1 MKLVKCHIENFGV
14 ISNED
19 FDFADGINTFIQDNG
34 WGKSTL
40 TEFIRC
46 MFFGLEGTTKRTDY
60 LNNDRVRFA
69 PWNGNF
75 FGGSLTFEKDGK
87 TYRIERKFGNKDKEM
102 SFKLYDDVTN
112 IESSDFSDRIGEEL
126 FGVDS
131 ESFRQTCFI
140 GTDAVKY
147 VGVNSTVSAKVISLD
162 QTGDLENYDEA
173 DKKLEKFLNINS
185 SKRKTGK
192 LSGLNKRISEINQ
205 DLKKLDAT
213 NEHIEAIKKNRDDVI
228 GKLGAA
234 KHLQKEYLDAQGR
247 IIEQKEREININKE
261 EIRKNQEELKKKQD
275 ELIKQQEELKSSRV
289 EIERKEIE
297 IVRKQIEV
305 YKSNLEN
312 KRKNVEIEKNK
323 IDAEIQEKAY
333 QYEKNIG
340 EFKQRGVELETEIEN
355 EKLAIKKVEHEEK
368 NKKNAY
374 KRNVA
379 IGAVLGVVGLA
390 LLVCFFVTKTFV
402 LLFGGIGFL
411 VAFAII
417 ALINVQNNP
426 NKKGKINYYSRY
438 EILMGDVKDNNK
450 KIFEAEKEKNEFLA
464 LISKEF
470 SDENAKY
477 KLNQFGIRFDDYEI
491 ALDELNEMETE
502 FEGYVKAHPEVDLY
516 EESRAEGEFSSGEG
530 EFERVGDSV
539 ETGAEDEFAR
549 AGENREAS
557 GEGKF
562 AKAGDSVETSAEDE
576 FARVGENREISGEGE
591 FAKAGE
597 NREARAEGEFAK
609 ARDGAETSSETLSEN
624 PLESENSILEA
635 ENNISL
641 IEAEASEKIEQL
653 DVKLDEVNKK
663 IANYSDLI
671 SGYDRELEGAYEEKD
686 SLEELKDE
694 LEELTEEKTSLDAR
708 YKVVENTRAYLKEA
722 KEQFVAQ
729 YIHPIKDRFEHY
741 YAEVVGESTSESP
754 NAADGNQKG
763 NVSPTIK
770 TSNGTISPSQFMMDA
785 NINLFKKEEGEYHGI
800 WAQSEGYSDIIG
812 FCMRI
817 ALLDIMYE
825 NEKPFVV
832 MDDPFSGLDTRNME
846 GAKRLM
852 RKVAEEY
859 QIIYMTC
866 HESRGI

>member
-1 MKLVKCHIENFGV
+1 F
-14 ISNED
+14 
-19 FDFADGINTFIQDNG
+19 
-34 WGKSTL
+34 
-40 TEFIRC
+40 
-46 MFFGLEGTTKRTDY
+46 
-60 LNNDRVRFA
+60 LNN
-69 PWNGNF
+69 
-75 FGGSLTFEKDGK
+75 
-87 TYRIERKFGNKDKEM
+87 
-102 SFKLYDDVTN
+102 
-112 IESSDFSDRIGEEL
+112 
-126 FGVDS
+126 
-131 ESFRQTCFI
+131 
-140 GTDAVKY
+140 
-147 VGVNSTVSAKVISLD
+147 
-162 QTGDLENYDEA
+162 
-173 DKKLEKFLNINS
+173 NS

-213 NEHIEAIKKNRDDVI
+213 NEHIEAIKKNRDEMVE
-228 GKLGAA
+228 KLGVA
-234 KHLQKEYLDAQGR
+234 KKLQKEYLETQGK
-247 IIEQKEREININKE
+247 IIEQKENVINRNKEEIKKNKE
-261 EIRKNQEELKKKQD
+261 EIRKNQEELKKK
-275 ELIKQQEELKSSRV
+275 QEELKSSRV

-323 IDAEIQEKAY
+323 IDAEIQKKAH

-340 EFKQRGVELETEIEN
+340 EFKQRGAELEAEIEN
-355 EKLAIKKVEHEEK
+355 EKLAIKKAEHEEK

-374 KRNVA
+374 KRNVV

-417 ALINVQNNP
+417 ALINAQNNP

-477 KLNQFGIRFDDYEI
+477 KLNQFGIRFDDYEV

-516 EESRAEGEFSSGEG
+516 EEARAEG
-530 EFERVGDSV
+530 
-539 ETGAEDEFAR
+539 EFAR

-557 GEGKF
+557 
-562 AKAGDSVETSAEDE
+562 
-576 FARVGENREISGEGE
+576 
-591 FAKAGE
+591 
-597 NREARAEGEFAK
+597 AEGEFASAEGEF
-609 ARDGAETSSETLSEN
+609 ARAGDGAETSSETSSEN
-624 PLESENSILEA
+624 PLESENSIIEA

-641 IEAEASEKIEQL
+641 IEAKASEKIEQL
-653 DVKLDEVNKK
+653 GVKLDEVNKK

-741 YAEVVGESTSESP
+741 YAEVVGESASESP
-754 NAADGNQKG
+754 NAAADGTPKDNANPTIESPNGVADGTPKDNASTTIESPNG
-763 NVSPTIK
+763 VADGALKNNVSPTIK
-770 TSNGTISPSQFMMDA
+770 TSNGTTSPSQFMMDA
-785 NINLFKKEEGEYHGI
+785 NINLFKKEEGEYHEI

-859 QIIYMTC
+859 QVIYMTC
-866 HESRGI
+866 HESRSV